1 MKLTQLHQDNASSL
15 VIQTLERIEGAYA
28 PSTIRAFKAD
38 FNTFI
43 IYCIEH
49 QTNPLPANPS
59 VVSHY
64 IDHLSNRTFT
74 SAYIRRII
82 VSISSIH
89 KLNRFNDPTK
99 DCDVQLAIRK
109 MHRKLGRSSK
119 QVAGIT
125 RKILEKM
132 VDATENDLRGI
143 RDRALLLVAYD
154 TLCRRSELV
163 DLLAEDIQREST
175 EKAEGV
181 RLSIKLRKSKTDQNS
196 LGRWLHLTEQAS
208 EALEQ
213 WLVASGIQLGLIFR
227 GINRGNEIAEKLAS
241 GQIARIYKRMA
252 GKANLDCDTIKNIS
266 GHSMRVGAAQ
276 DLLREG
282 ASLPVIMNR
291 GRWSKTDTVMR
302 YVEQMALP
310 TS

>member
-1 MKLTQLHQDNASSL
+1 MTKSNSKAILSE
-15 VIQTLERIEGAYA
+15 TLQRIEGAYA
-28 PSTIRAFKAD
+28 PATIRAFKAD
-38 FNTFI
+38 FHTFI
-43 IYCIEH
+43 AYCIEH

-64 IDHLSNRTFT
+64 IDYLSNCTFT

-82 VSISSIH
+82 VSISSVH
-89 KLNRFNDPTK
+89 KLNRFEDPTK

-132 VDATENDLRGI
+132 MDATENDLRGI
-143 RDRALLLVAYD
+143 RDRALMLVAYD

-163 DLLAEDIQREST
+163 DLLAEDIQREPT
-175 EKAEGV
+175 EKAESV
-181 RLSIKLRKSKTDQNS
+181 QLSIKLRKSKTDQNS
-196 LGRWLHLTEQAS
+196 LGRWLHLTGKAS
-208 EALEQ
+208 KALEE
-213 WLVASGIQLGLIFR
+213 WLLASRIQLGPIFR
-227 GINRGNEIAEKLAS
+227 GINRGNEIAEKLGS

-252 GKANLDCDTIKNIS
+252 KKANLNCDTIKNIS

>member
-1 MKLTQLHQDNASSL
+1 MNTANCLSILS
-15 VIQTLERIEGAYA
+15 QTLERIEGAYA
-28 PSTIRAFKAD
+28 PATIRAFKAD

-43 IYCIEH
+43 TYCIEH
-49 QTNPLPANPS
+49 QTNPLPANPC

-64 IDHLSNRTFT
+64 IDHLSNCVFT

-82 VSISSIH
+82 VSISSVH
-89 KLNRFNDPTK
+89 KLNRFDDPTK

-132 VDATENDLRGI
+132 MNTTENDLRGI

-163 DLLAEDIQREST
+163 DLLAEDIRREST
-175 EKAEGV
+175 EKAESV

-196 LGRWLHLTEQAS
+196 LGRWLHLTDQTS
-208 EALEQ
+208 RALEH
-213 WLVASGIQLGLIFR
+213 WLVVSGIQLGPIFR
-227 GINRGNEIAEKLAS
+227 GINRGNEIAVKLGS
-241 GQIARIYKRMA
+241 GQIARIYKGMA
-252 GKANLDCDTIKNIS
+252 VKAKLDCDTIKNIS

>member
-1 MKLTQLHQDNASSL
+1 MNKSNSEAILSE
-15 VIQTLERIEGAYA
+15 TLLRIEGAYA
-28 PSTIRAFKAD
+28 PASIRAFKAD

-43 IYCIEH
+43 TYCMEH
-49 QTNPLPANPS
+49 HTNPLPANPS

-64 IDHLSNRTFT
+64 IDHLSNCTFT

-125 RKILEKM
+125 KKILEKM
-132 VDATENDLRGI
+132 MGAAENDLRGI
-143 RDRALLLVAYD
+143 RDRALMLIAYD

-163 DLLAEDIQREST
+163 DLLAEDIQREPT
-175 EKAEGV
+175 EKAESV

-196 LGRWLHLTEQAS
+196 LGRWLHLTDQAS
-208 EALEQ
+208 KALEE
-213 WLVASGIQLGLIFR
+213 WLVASAIQLGPIFR
-227 GINRGNEIAEKLAS
+227 GINRGNEIAEKLGS
-241 GQIARIYKRMA
+241 GQIARIYKKMA
-252 GKANLDCDTIKNIS
+252 RKANLDCDTIKNIS

-282 ASLPVIMNR
+282 ASLPIIMNR
-291 GRWSKTDTVMR
+291 GRWSKADTVMR
-302 YVEQMALP
+302 YVEQMAP
-310 TS
+310 STS

>member
-1 MKLTQLHQDNASSL
+1 MHKSNSEAILSE
-15 VIQTLERIEGAYA
+15 TLQRIEGAYA
-28 PSTIRAFKAD
+28 PATIRAFKAD

-43 IYCIEH
+43 TYCIEH
-49 QTNPLPANPS
+49 HTNPIPANPS

-64 IDHLSNRTFT
+64 IDDLSNRTFT

-82 VSISSIH
+82 VSISSVH
-89 KLNRFNDPTK
+89 KLNRFEDPTK

-125 RKILEKM
+125 RNILEKM
-132 VDATENDLRGI
+132 MDATENDLRGI
-143 RDRALLLVAYD
+143 RDRALMLVAYD

-163 DLLAEDIQREST
+163 DLMAEDIQRDPT
-175 EKAEGV
+175 EKAESV
-181 RLSIKLRKSKTDQNS
+181 QISIKLRKSKTDQNS
-196 LGRWLHLTEQAS
+196 LGRWLHLTDQAS
-208 EALEQ
+208 RALEQ
-213 WLVASGIQLGLIFR
+213 WLGASGIQLGPIFR
-227 GINRGNEIAEKLAS
+227 GINRGNEIAEKLGS

-252 GKANLDCDTIKNIS
+252 KKANLNCDTIKNIS

>member
-1 MKLTQLHQDNASSL
+1 M
-15 VIQTLERIEGAYA
+15 
-28 PSTIRAFKAD
+28 
-38 FNTFI
+38 
-43 IYCIEH
+43 EH
-49 QTNPLPANPS
+49 QTNPLPANPG
-59 VVSHY
+59 VISHY
-64 IDHLSNRTFT
+64 IDHLSNCTFT

-82 VSISSIH
+82 VSISSVH
-89 KLNRFNDPTK
+89 KLNRFDDPTK

-132 VDATENDLRGI
+132 MDATENDLHGI

-163 DLLAEDIQREST
+163 DLMAEDIRREST
-175 EKAEGV
+175 EKVAGV
-181 RLSIKLRKSKTDQNS
+181 QLSIKLRKSKTDQNS
-196 LGRWLHLTEQAS
+196 LGKWLHLSDLAS
-208 EALEQ
+208 KALEQ
-213 WLVASGIQLGLIFR
+213 WLMASGIHLGPIFR
-227 GINRGNEIAEKLAS
+227 GINRGNEIAEKLGS
-241 GQIARIYKRMA
+241 GQIARIYKKIAR
-252 GKANLDCDTIKNIS
+252 KANLDCDTIKNIS

-302 YVEQMALP
+302 YVEQMAP
-310 TS
+310 STS

>member
-1 MKLTQLHQDNASSL
+1 MTKSKSEAILSE
-15 VIQTLERIEGAYA
+15 TLQRIEGAYA
-28 PSTIRAFKAD
+28 PATIRAFKAD

-43 IYCIEH
+43 TYCIEH
-49 QTNPLPANPS
+49 HTNPLPANPS

-64 IDHLSNRTFT
+64 IDHLSNCTFT

-82 VSISSIH
+82 VSISSVH
-89 KLNRFNDPTK
+89 KLNRFEDPTK

-119 QVAGIT
+119 QVTGIT

-132 VDATENDLRGI
+132 VDATENDLRGM

-163 DLLAEDIQREST
+163 NLLAEDIRKEFT

-196 LGRWLHLTEQAS
+196 LGRWLHLTDQAS
-208 EALEQ
+208 GALEQ
-213 WLVASGIQLGLIFR
+213 WLVTSGIQLGPIFR
-227 GINRGNEIAEKLAS
+227 GINRGNEIAVKLGN

-252 GKANLDCDTIKNIS
+252 RKANLDCDTIKNIS

-282 ASLPVIMNR
+282 ASMPVIMNR

-302 YVEQMALP
+302 YVEQMAP
-310 TS
+310 STS

>member
-1 MKLTQLHQDNASSL
+1 MTKSNSKAILSE
-15 VIQTLERIEGAYA
+15 TLQRIEGAYA
-28 PSTIRAFKAD
+28 PATIRAFKAD

-43 IYCIEH
+43 TYCIEH
-49 QTNPLPANPS
+49 QANPIPANPN
-59 VVSHY
+59 VVSRY
-64 IDHLSNRTFT
+64 IDHLSNCRFT

-89 KLNRFNDPTK
+89 KLNRFDDPTK

-125 RKILEKM
+125 RNILEKM
-132 VDATENDLRGI
+132 MDATENDLRGI

-175 EKAEGV
+175 EKGEGV

-208 EALEQ
+208 GALEQ
-213 WLVASGIQLGLIFR
+213 WLVASGIQLGPIFR
-227 GINRGNEIAEKLAS
+227 GINRGNEIAEKLGS

-252 GKANLDCDTIKNIS
+252 RKANLDCATIKNIS
-266 GHSMRVGAAQ
+266 GHSIRVGAAQ

-282 ASLPVIMNR
+282 ASLPVIVNR

-302 YVEQMALP
+302 YVEQMAP
-310 TS
+310 STS

>member
-1 MKLTQLHQDNASSL
+1 MNKSNFE
-15 VIQTLERIEGAYA
+15 VILSETLQRIEGAYA
-28 PSTIRAFKAD
+28 PATIRAFKAD

-43 IYCIEH
+43 TYCIEH
-49 QTNPLPANPS
+49 HTNAIPANPS

-64 IDHLSNRTFT
+64 IDHLSNCTFT

-82 VSISSIH
+82 VSISSVH
-89 KLNRFNDPTK
+89 KLNRFEDPTK
-99 DCDVQLAIRK
+99 DSDVQLAIRK

-132 VDATENDLRGI
+132 MDATENDLRGI
-143 RDRALLLVAYD
+143 RDRALMLVAYD

-163 DLLAEDIQREST
+163 DLLVEDIRRGST
-175 EKAEGV
+175 EKAAGV

-196 LGRWLHLTEQAS
+196 LGRWLHLTDQAS
-208 EALEQ
+208 RALEQ
-213 WLVASGIQLGLIFR
+213 WLVASRIQLGPIFR
-227 GINRGNEIAEKLAS
+227 GINRGNAIAEKIGS

-252 GKANLDCDTIKNIS
+252 VKADLDCDTIKNIS

-302 YVEQMALP
+302 YVEQMVLP